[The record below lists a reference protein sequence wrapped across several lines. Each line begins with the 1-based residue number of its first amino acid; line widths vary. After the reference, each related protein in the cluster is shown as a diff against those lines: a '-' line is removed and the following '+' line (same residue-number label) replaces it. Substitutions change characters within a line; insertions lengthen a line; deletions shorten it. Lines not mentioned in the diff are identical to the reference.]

1 MFSSVKAESILSLG
15 EVKLIACI
23 KDWLREV
30 SPPSPQG
37 MGDDCAII
45 DTSQINQQLL
55 TTDSI
60 SYGCHFDHTVSAKQ
74 AGAKLIN
81 RNLSDIAAMGG
92 HPGPALL
99 NLLCGPNLRID
110 WLRDFIEG
118 IRQTCKIY
126 NISLVGG
133 DLSTLPAG
141 QFTAA
146 LSLTGHLEGPPLLR
160 RGAEVGDAI
169 YVTGTL
175 GGSIYQKHYNF
186 KPHLAEGQWLAQSKY
201 CSAMM
206 DITDG
211 LAKDLKAIIPEGC
224 AAYIHLDS
232 LPISRDAHLR
242 ASESGQTAQAHAFCD
257 GEDYELLFTV
267 KKTVD
272 LSQFTRRWTKQFPE
286 LTISKIGELRKSTTA
301 APYINSVTKEPLPWL
316 KAFEHLT
323 DS

>member
-23 KDWLREV
+23 KDWLGDA
-30 SPPSPQG
+30 SPPCPHG
-37 MGDDCAII
+37 IGDDCAII
-45 DTSQINQQLL
+45 DTSRIKQQLL

-60 SYGCHFDHTVSAKQ
+60 SYGCHFDQSVSAKQ
-74 AGAKLIN
+74 AGAKLIK

-110 WLRDFIEG
+110 WLREFIEG
-118 IRQTCKIY
+118 IHQACKIY
-126 NISLVGG
+126 EIRIVGG
-133 DLSTLPAG
+133 DLSTLPEG

-146 LSLTGHLEGPPLLR
+146 LSLTGHVEEPPLLR
-160 RGAEVGDAI
+160 SGSRAGDAI

-175 GGSIYQKHYNF
+175 GGSIFAKHYSF
-186 KPHLAEGQWLAQSKY
+186 EPRLAEGQWLARSKF

-211 LAKDLKAIIPEGC
+211 LAKDLRALIPDGC
-224 AAYIHLDS
+224 AAHIDLES
-232 LPISRDAHLR
+232 LPVSADARRR
-242 ASESGQTAQAHAFCD
+242 ASETGQSAQSHAFCD

-267 KKTVD
+267 KSTVD
-272 LSQFTRRWTKQFPE
+272 LAEFTRRWSEQFPP
-286 LTISKIGELRKSTTA
+286 LAISKIGTLHNTDAKECFIDSQSKQPLLWLR
-301 APYINSVTKEPLPWL
+301 
-316 KAFEHLT
+316 AFEHLT
-323 DS
+323 E

>member
-1 MFSSVKAESILSLG
+1 MFTSVKEESILSLG
-15 EVKLIACI
+15 EVELITSI
-23 KDWLREV
+23 KDWLREI
-30 SPPSPQG
+30 SPPCPQG
-37 MGDDCAII
+37 IGDDCAII

-92 HPGPALL
+92 HPGSALL
-99 NLLCGPNLRID
+99 NLLCGSNLRID

-118 IRQTCKIY
+118 IRQTCKTY
-126 NISLVGG
+126 SISLIGG
-133 DLSTLPAG
+133 DISTLPAG

-160 RGAEVGDAI
+160 RGALAGDAI

-175 GGSIYQKHYNF
+175 GGSIYQKHYSF
-186 KPHLAEGQWLAQSKY
+186 EPHLAQGQWLAQSKF

-206 DITDG
+206 DISDG
-211 LAKDLKAIIPEGC
+211 LAKDLKALILDGC
-224 AAYIHLDS
+224 AAHINLES
-232 LPISRDAHLR
+232 LPVSPDAHRR

-267 KKTVD
+267 KRTVD
-272 LSQFTRRWTKQFPE
+272 LSQFIRRWSEQFPT
-286 LTISKIGELRKSTTA
+286 LPVSKIGELRKTDTKA
-301 APYINSVTKEPLPWL
+301 HYINSKTKEPLPWL
-316 KAFEHLT
+316 KAFEHFT
-323 DS
+323 E